1 MWLHAPLTHRLFKL
15 PLTVFFTMNIKATSI
30 LSKLNDPSMPWTI
43 LAPTN
48 QAFGDLL
55 RRLDMT
61 ERELFEDVE
70 LLSKVLENHIIPD
83 VALKLD
89 DLHDGQTVATLLPG
103 QDVTFY
109 RE

>member
-1 MWLHAPLTHRLFKL
+1 MT
-15 PLTVFFTMNIKATSI
+15 T
-30 LSKLNDPSMPWTI
+30 TI

-61 ERELFEDVE
+61 ERELFEDIQ
-70 LLSKVLENHIIPD
+70 LLTKVLQYHVIPD

-89 DLHDGQTVATLLPG
+89 DLHDGQTANTLLQG